1 MKLELLPN
9 EIVIECFE
17 YLNIFEI
24 FYSFDH
30 LNNHFNQLI
39 RTIPLHLH
47 FQQIQKSI
55 FDKISRFLLLNPE
68 VKNQVYSLKL
78 SNKDTSGQI
87 DGFLSLFSLEE
98 FSRLQ
103 SLTLIQVQNE
113 NVEKLKSML
122 PLISQLTSLHLIDSD
137 DIILTCSLT
146 SSLRILSI
154 PTLQS
159 IRIPFSITNLTISY
173 CSFDEL
179 LHQLF
184 KNAPMLK
191 YLKIFYIS
199 ECDKSMI
206 NHSKLVHYQAVHLK
220 ELILWNFEYKFQD
233 FERLVKFLPK
243 LTHLELYGNYDID
256 MIDANRWEKLI
267 TSSLS
272 YLNIFKFIMIIFSRN

>member
-1 MKLELLPN
+1 
-9 EIVIECFE
+9 
-17 YLNIFEI
+17 
-24 FYSFDH
+24 
-30 LNNHFNQLI
+30 LI

-55 FDKISRFLLLNPE
+55 FDKISRFLSLNPE

-78 SNKDTSGQI
+78 SNHDTSGQI

-122 PLISQLTSLHLIDSD
+122 PLISQLSSLHLIDSD
-137 DIILTCSLT
+137 DIILPCSLT
-146 SSLRILSI
+146 SNLRILSI
-154 PTLQS
+154 PRLQS
-159 IRIPFSITNLTISY
+159 IRIPFSITNLTISH

-199 ECDKSMI
+199 EYDKSMI

-243 LTHLELYGNYDID
+243 LTNLELYGNYDID

-272 YLNIFKFIMIIFSRN
+272 YLNIFKFIFSYIYTTDNDNIIENMNHRNYHH